1 MPFERENYVRPDLA
15 CGARLLARRCAV
27 LHNMGGRCN
36 FMTDVNKT
44 AKTIE
49 VRGFCN
55 YSTQWAIRFFKS
67 L

>member
-1 MPFERENYVRPDLA
+1 
-15 CGARLLARRCAV
+15 
-27 LHNMGGRCN
+27 MGGRCN

-44 AKTIE
+44 AKTVE

-55 YSTQWAIRFFKS
+55 YADTVGVRFLKS

>member
-1 MPFERENYVRPDLA
+1 M
-15 CGARLLARRCAV
+15 

-55 YSTQWAIRFFKS
+55 YSTQWAIRFLKS